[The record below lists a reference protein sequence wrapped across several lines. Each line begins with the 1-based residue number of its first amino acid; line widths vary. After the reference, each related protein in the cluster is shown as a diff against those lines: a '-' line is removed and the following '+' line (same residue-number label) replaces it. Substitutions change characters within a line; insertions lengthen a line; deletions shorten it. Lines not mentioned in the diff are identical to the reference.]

1 MRYSQKMKILTGNSN
16 KQLSNKI
23 SKNLK
28 NKLVNTSIRKFA
40 DGEIYIEINE
50 NIRGNSIFII
60 QSVSSPANDNLM
72 ELLLCI
78 DALKRSSAK
87 NITAVIPYFGYAR
100 QDRKVVPRTSIS
112 AKLVSNLITKAGA
125 DRVVT
130 VDLHAGQIQ
139 GFFDIPVDNLFATP
153 IFARHVKKKI
163 KSKNLICVAPDVGG
177 TERARALGK
186 ILNVGLAIVDK
197 RRPKPGQSQVMNI
210 IGDVKGKTCILVDDI
225 IDSGGTIVNAAKAL
239 KDRGAKE
246 VYVYITHG
254 VLSGEAV
261 NKIKKSV
268 IKNLVITD
276 TIDNMNRVKGA
287 KNIEVLSI
295 SSLMGEAIKRISN
308 STSVSDLF
316 K

>member
-1 MRYSQKMKILTGNSN
+1 MKLLTGNSN
-16 KQLSNKI
+16 KAL
-23 SKNLK
+23 SKNIAKYLK
-28 NKLVNTSIRKFA
+28 SKLVNSSIRKFS

-60 QSVSSPANDNLM
+60 QSISSPANDNLM

-125 DRVVT
+125 DRIVT

-139 GFFDIPVDNLFATP
+139 GFFDIPVDNLFTTP
-153 IFARHVKKKI
+153 IFARHIKRKI
-163 KSKNLICVAPDVGG
+163 KGKNVICVAPDVGG

-186 ILNVGLAIVDK
+186 ILNAGLAIVDK
-197 RRPKPGQSQVMNI
+197 RRPKPGQSQVMNV
-210 IGDVKGKTCILVDDI
+210 IGDVKGKTCVIVDDI
-225 IDSGGTIVNAAKAL
+225 IDSGGTIINAANAL
-239 KDRGAKE
+239 KKRGARE

-261 NKIKKSV
+261 KKIKNSV

-276 TIDNMNRVKGA
+276 TIDNIDKTKSV
-287 KNIEVLSI
+287 KNIEVLPI

>member
-1 MRYSQKMKILTGNSN
+1 MKILTGNSN
-16 KQLSNKI
+16 KQLSTKI

-112 AKLVSNLITKAGA
+112 AKLVSNLITNAGA
-125 DRVVT
+125 NRVVT

-153 IFARHVKKKI
+153 IFAKHIKRKI
-163 KSKNLICVAPDVGG
+163 KNKNIICVAPDVGG
-177 TERARALGK
+177 VERARALGK
-186 ILNVGLAIVDK
+186 KLDVGLAIVDK
-197 RRPKPGQSQVMNI
+197 RRPSPGKSQVMNV
-210 IGDVKGKTCILVDDI
+210 IGNVKNKVCILTDDI
-225 IDSGGTIVNAAKAL
+225 IDSGGTIVNAADAL
-239 KDRGAKE
+239 IKRGAKE
-246 VYVYITHG
+246 VHVYATHG
-254 VLSGEAV
+254 VFSGEAV
-261 NKIKKSV
+261 KKIKNSK

-276 TIDNMNRVKGA
+276 SIDSSDKLKKVG
-287 KNIEVLSI
+287 NIEVLSI
-295 SSLMGEAIKRISN
+295 SILLAEAIKRISN